1 MKNKFRLLK
10 LKAFSLIEIS
20 MVILIIGVFIAGIAA
35 SDILIKK
42 SRISA
47 AQTITITSP
56 INGIKDSAL
65 WLETSIDTSFDDSEL
80 TNGVNISSW
89 FDGRKNAV
97 AKPSIIAV
105 GNGPTYSNTI
115 NYVHAVK
122 FDGGGANYLQINDAS
137 FLNNTDYTIFVLE
150 KKMDNSSNSY
160 FLGDNPSGTAN
171 QKLALGYKADGT
183 ITHAQGTNSYDSSV
197 SSYADSSDKPRLF
210 VFVQD
215 SSQGKKTY
223 INGILAKSSSDTA
236 QLSGITT
243 LEIGKSYKGEIG
255 EIAIFTRPLKSEER
269 KSVED
274 YLSKKW
280 TTKNLRDSVV
290 GGSCTT
296 GVVTTSGCS
305 MTCNTSQITGVSSP
319 SSIND
324 GVTQSATCGQSG
336 YDNSTISLTCSNSS
350 LSGGSCGCNSAT
362 HFMVGGICV
371 AKCTYN
377 VTGGSPATGTVNPGS
392 GNISCN
398 TSGTHYTSNF
408 PYTCSGGS
416 AISGECSCATGYV
429 GAGCTAC
436 NSAAN
441 YVSIGGSCVLGC
453 NVTAGSN
460 ALATKV
466 AEGTT
471 STPCASGYSG
481 NLGYTCSGGVF
492 TVTAACAAG
501 SDCTASGG
509 VSADTTS
516 VPGSTI
522 FKFMTVGSYTF
533 TCPTTKSVQVLVVG
547 GGGGGSGGASSAG
560 GAGGGAGG
568 VIYNGSFSVTAPI
581 AITVG
586 AGGNGSAST
595 GAAFPNLVGSNGGSS
610 SFSPSL
616 VAAGGGGGGAR
627 EASSA
632 PAPSGGSGGGGGIS
646 GTAKNGGA
654 GTSGQGYAGGNNSSS
669 SPNFGGGGGGGAG
682 GAGQN
687 GSSTKGG
694 NGGDGIQ
701 NNITGTLTYYGGGGG
716 ASYYNSGGSSGTG
729 GLGGGGNTGSAGTDG
744 LGAGGGGAPSQNIAG
759 SKGGSGVVIVR
770 Y

>member
-1 MKNKFRLLK
+1 MKNKYILKNKFRLLK

-35 SDILIKK
+35 GDILIKK

-47 AQTITITSP
+47 AQTITINSP

-115 NYVHAVK
+115 NYIHAVK

-171 QKLALGYKADGT
+171 QKLDLGYKADGT
-183 ITHAQGTNSYDSSV
+183 ITHAQGTNYYDSSV

-305 MTCNTSQITGVSSP
+305 MTCN
-319 SSIND
+319 
-324 GVTQSATCGQSG
+324 
-336 YDNSTISLTCSNSS
+336 
-350 LSGGSCGCNSAT
+350 
-362 HFMVGGICV
+362 
-371 AKCTYN
+371 
-377 VTGGSPATGTVNPGS
+377 
-392 GNISCN
+392 
-398 TSGTHYTSNF
+398 
-408 PYTCSGGS
+408 
-416 AISGECSCATGYV
+416 
-429 GAGCTAC
+429 
-436 NSAAN
+436 SAAN

-509 VSADTTS
+509 VSADTTL

-547 GGGGGSGGASSAG
+547 GGGGGSGGGGGAG

-595 GAAFPNLVGSNGGSS
+595 GADYPNLVGSNGGSS
-610 SFSPSL
+610 SFSLSL

-627 EASSA
+627 EAGSA

-669 SPNFGGGGGGGAG
+669 SPNYGGGGGGGAG

-701 NNITGTLTYYGGGGG
+701 NNITGTPTYYGGGGG
-716 ASYYNSGGSSGTG
+716 ASYFDSGGSSGTG

-744 LGAGGGGAPSQNIAG
+744 LGAGGGGGPNQNIAG